1 MTSETPPITATPP
14 TGAILVVDDQ
24 KAMRMLVRS
33 SLRQLGY
40 DNVVECE
47 DGKHALKILGNY
59 RACLVI
65 SDLNMPNLDGLGLLR
80 AVRASTEHK
89 NTPFILLTARG
100 DVDVVKQAVAV
111 GVSGYLVKPF
121 AMGQFKQKVEAAI
134 GPRV

>member
-1 MTSETPPITATPP
+1 MTTEAPPP

-24 KAMRMLVRS
+24 RAMRMLVRS

-47 DGKHALKILGNY
+47 DGKDALRMLAG
-59 RACLVI
+59 RRTCLVI

-89 NTPFILLTARG
+89 STPFILLTARG
-100 DVDVVKQAVAV
+100 DVDVVKQAVV
-111 GVSGYLVKPF
+111 IGVSGYLVKPF

-134 GPRV
+134 GARV